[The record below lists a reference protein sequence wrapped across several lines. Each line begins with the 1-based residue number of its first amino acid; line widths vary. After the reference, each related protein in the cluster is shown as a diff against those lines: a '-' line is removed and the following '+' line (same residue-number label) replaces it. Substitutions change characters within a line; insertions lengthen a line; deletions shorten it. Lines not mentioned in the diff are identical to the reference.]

1 MNQLKSH
8 SNKKLSTHL
17 ENSAKLSNE
26 IVESKEIEN
35 KDVYSKIAYLN
46 AVAHDFAKS
55 TTFFQDWLENDKR
68 SEKSRHGHFSS
79 IFGYYLIKKYLEHND
94 QLEIFSRLPAISF
107 VVINKHHGNL
117 INIMGGSSNLA
128 DKIRDRKNIEII
140 EKQVKDTKENHL
152 DEIISIYDDLLIEF
166 DFEFDLE
173 EFFENLGPDLYREIR
188 KEVKGLSKDK
198 KIDNYVNI
206 MFFYSV
212 LLDSDKLDASEI
224 EKVPSRWE
232 GTLDKKIVDGYKEVK
247 FGEAKKEINKIRE
260 EAYED
265 VNNSIDDLDSDD
277 RILSINLPT
286 GSGKTLTALSSA
298 FKLRKKIEENEGFE
312 PKIIYSLPFLSIID
326 QNSSVFREVLADKVG
341 YDWKNIFEMGD
352 EEKDELLRE
361 EIPSNLLLTHHHLA
375 DVKYKEKID
384 ENETYDYEDLLD
396 SLLLTEGWYSEIVVS
411 TFVQLFHSLIT
422 NRNRSARKFHNITNS
437 IIILDEVQS
446 IPFKY
451 WKLVNNILTTLSEKF
466 NCWILFMTATKPLI
480 FDEEKM
486 IELATA
492 KKEYFEFFDRIKYG
506 FDLQLEELDELKDLL
521 LQEED
526 KKDIMVVMNTVNSC
540 KEVYNDLKNRL
551 KENSRPTID
560 EKGICEFENR
570 ELINL
575 STHILPSTRMER
587 INHIKTSDKQKII
600 VTTQLIEAGVD
611 ISVDLIYRDLA
622 PLDSIIQ
629 TAGRCNREGDQDLGV
644 TRVIKLKDENYD
656 RNKDYHSYI
665 YDPTIIGATR
675 DIIDKSDKEVRE
687 KEFNL
692 EGANNY
698 FEMILQRKAQ
708 DKEVLKDIKKLKFI
722 DVSDFDLIEEDVES
736 ISLYVE
742 RDEKAKKLRWNLE
755 EELSE
760 TKGVE
765 RKKKFL
771 KWRKDLNEYM
781 LSVRGDEET
790 INKIEDLD
798 PFIGNE
804 SIRVISNEVLEDW
817 FDDETGFK
825 IPESTIDSRLI

>member
-1 MNQLKSH
+1 MNHLKSH
-8 SNKKLSTHL
+8 FNKKLFTHL
-17 ENSAKLSNE
+17 ENSAKLS
-26 IVESKEIEN
+26 KEIIKSKKIEN
-35 KDVYSKIAYLN
+35 EYVFSNVAYLN
-46 AVAHDFAKS
+46 GVAHDFAKS
-55 TTFFQDWLENDKR
+55 TTFFQDWLENHKR
-68 SEKSRHGHFSS
+68 SEKSRHGHLSS
-79 IFGYYLIKKYLEHND
+79 IFGYYLIKRYLEQND
-94 QLEIFSRLPAISF
+94 LLERFSELPAISF

-117 INIMGGSSNLA
+117 INVMGGSSNLA
-128 DKIRDRKNIEII
+128 DKIKDRKNRGII
-140 EKQVKDTKENHL
+140 EKQVKDIKENHL
-152 DEIISIYDDLLIEF
+152 DEIRSIYDELLSRF
-166 DFEFDLE
+166 DFDFNLE
-173 EFFENLGPDLYREIR
+173 EFLDSLDTDFYREIR
-188 KEVKGLSKDK
+188 KKVKDLSKDK

-212 LLDSDKLDASEI
+212 LLDADKLDASEI
-224 EKVPSRWE
+224 EKIPSRWQ
-232 GTLDKKIVDGYKEVK
+232 GTLDKKIVDDYKEAK
-247 FGEAKKEINKIRE
+247 FGEAEEEINKIRE

-265 VNNSIDDLDSDD
+265 VNDSIDDLDSND

-298 FKLRKKIEENEGFE
+298 IKLRNKIKENEGFE

-341 YDWKNIFEMGD
+341 FDWDDVFEMGD
-352 EEKDELLRE
+352 EEKDELLKE

-422 NRNRSARKFHNITNS
+422 NKNRSARKFHNITNS
-437 IIILDEVQS
+437 IIVLDEVQS
-446 IPFKY
+446 IPFEY
-451 WKLVNNILTTLSEKF
+451 WKLVNRILTILSERF
-466 NCWILFMTATKPLI
+466 NCWVLFMTATKPLI
-480 FDEEKM
+480 FDEEEM

-506 FDLQLEELDELKDLL
+506 FDLQIEKMDEIEDLILNEKD
-521 LQEED
+521 
-526 KKDIMVVMNTVNSC
+526 KTDIMVVMNTVNSC
-540 KEVYNDLKNRL
+540 KEVYNDLKNHL
-551 KENSRPTID
+551 KEDSHPEID
-560 EKGICEFENR
+560 ENGICQFENR

-629 TAGRCNREGDQDLGV
+629 TAGRCNREGDENLGF
-644 TRVIKLKDENYD
+644 TRVIKLKDENSD
-656 RNKDYHSYI
+656 RNKDFHSYI

-675 DIIDKSDKEVRE
+675 DIIDKSDKEIRE

-692 EGANNY
+692 KGANNY

-708 DKEVLKDIKKLKFI
+708 DKEVLNDIKKLKFI

-742 RDEKAKKLRWNLE
+742 RDEEAKELRRNLE

-760 TKGVE
+760 TKGIE

-804 SIRVISNEVLEDW
+804 SIRVISDEVLEDW

-825 IPESTIDSRLI
+825 IPDSTIDSRLI